1 MTRGREGDFFVCRHC
16 GADVP
21 EGASV
26 CRECGSDD
34 ETGWSEDPEVGEAGY
49 GEDEDFDYEEYVT
62 RAHPEHAPA
71 SAGKTAVRIA
81 LIVLVVLLV
90 VAMMGF

>member
-1 MTRGREGDFFVCRHC
+1 MP
-16 GADVP
+16 A
-21 EGASV
+21 GASV

-34 ETGWSEDPEVGEAGY
+34 ETGWSDDPEAWEAGIDAGY
-49 GEDEDFDYEEYVT
+49 GDEVEFDYEEYV
-62 RAHPEHAPA
+62 RREHAEHAPA
-71 SAGKTAVRIA
+71 SVGKMVVRIA